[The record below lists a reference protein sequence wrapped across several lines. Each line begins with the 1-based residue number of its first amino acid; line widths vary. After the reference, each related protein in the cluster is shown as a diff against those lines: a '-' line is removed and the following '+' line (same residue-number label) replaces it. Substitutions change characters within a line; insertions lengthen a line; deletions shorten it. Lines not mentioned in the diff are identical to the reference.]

1 MINKIAVALT
11 AIILLIIGLLM
22 WMAFHYYGKTVAQS
36 SSISTLTQQK
46 NEAEFVTQSQAL
58 SVSIFNTVAG
68 ATLNAQ
74 HANTL
79 DSKATQADI
88 KNALAN
94 DTCAV
99 VAVPAS
105 AADRLLKHYN
115 AIRKS
120 AGNTNTGQSA
130 GGLPAVP
137 ATK

>member
-1 MINKIAVALT
+1 MINKT
-11 AIILLIIGLLM
+11 AIILTAVIMLMIALLM
-22 WMAFHYYGKTVAQS
+22 WAAFHYYGKSV
-36 SSISTLTQQK
+36 STADQLTTAVQQK
-46 NEAEFVTQSQAL
+46 KEAEFITQSQAL
-58 SVSIFNTVAG
+58 SVGIFNTIAG

-79 DSKATQADI
+79 DSQATQADI

-105 AADRLLKHYN
+105 AADRLLEHYN

-120 AGNTNTGQSA
+120 AGNTNTGQPA